1 MRDPAQLPPN
11 TGSHHALRRGFGIA
25 IPLVALATTL
35 QPVAGIEH
43 TIAPGEALSTIAST
57 YDVSVDQL
65 VTANELGD
73 PDFIVAGRTL
83 TVPERESAAGNTST
97 TAQGVPSVH
106 TVEPGDTLW
115 AISALYDVPLGALA
129 RQNEIGGD
137 AVIYPGQALELPRG
151 DEVDPI
157 VASDPVDDEGEHA
170 AADTA
175 PVARSHVVAP
185 GDSLWAIA
193 LEFDVTVDDLSTAN
207 GLESSAVLRPGQRL
221 LVTSQAAALAELP
234 EDLRSDPERLA
245 LLPVFDAWAGA
256 YGIPADLL
264 KSLAWFESG
273 WNNDKVSSADALGI
287 GQVLPITADFV
298 NEVLLGGASLDLYVP
313 DENIQVSARYL
324 RYLLDNAG
332 SVRLA
337 VASYYQGLTATRQH
351 GIYESS
357 EFYVDGILALRARFD

>member
-1 MRDPAQLPPN
+1 MPDPAQLPYKI
-11 TGSHHALRRGFGIA
+11 GSQPALRRGFGIA
-25 IPLVALATTL
+25 IPLIAMATAL

-65 VTANELGD
+65 MAVNELGD

-83 TVPERESAAGNTST
+83 TVPGGE
-97 TAQGVPSVH
+97 TATDSLPSVH
-106 TVEPGDTLW
+106 SVEPGDTLW
-115 AISALYDVPLGALA
+115 AISARYGVPLGALA
-129 RQNEIGGD
+129 RQNQIGGD
-137 AVIYPGQALELPRG
+137 AVIFPGQSIELPRAA
-151 DEVDPI
+151 DPDLTDPI
-157 VASDPVDDEGEHA
+157 VAPEDVGDEGEGA
-170 AADTA
+170 VAGTT
-175 PVARSHVVAP
+175 PVVRSHVVAP

-193 LEFDVTVDDLSTAN
+193 VDFEVSVDDLLTAN
-207 GLESSAVLRPGQRL
+207 GLERSAVLRPGQRI
-221 LVTSQAAALAELP
+221 LVTSRAEALAELP
-234 EDLRSDPERLA
+234 EDLRNDPGRLA

-273 WNNDKVSSADALGI
+273 WNNEKVSSADALGI

-298 NEVLLGGASLDLYVP
+298 NEVLLGGQSLDLNVP
-313 DENIQVSARYL
+313 EENIQVSARYL